1 MPIKAKLIDSGLC
14 RKGFVKD
21 DRKHRVYIYE
31 TINGQKSAT
40 QTMMSH
46 SNRGSSDISDYLIAA
61 MAGQCGLTKSDFIRL
76 IECPLSRDEYE
87 EILRNA
93 DRL

>member
-21 DRKHRVYIYE
+21 DRNHRVYTYE
-31 TINGQKSAT
+31 TINGQKSTT

-46 SNRGSSDISDYLIAA
+46 SNRESSDIHDNLVAA
-61 MAGQCGLTKSDFIRL
+61 MARQCGLTKSDFIKL
-76 IECPLSRDEYE
+76 IQCPLSRDEYE
-87 EILRNA
+87 KILRNA